1 MKTLIISAFLC
12 LSITALSAQEIMEL
26 DATEL
31 TYSPYSSLI
40 SENED
45 SFIYEVN
52 ERFIGQFAEDPIAF
66 MNAHFDIQKVIDAS
80 KDKNYDSY
88 QVTFESSNGY
98 LKADFNDTGKLLVT
112 RQNFRN
118 VILPLDLRRDM
129 HKKYE
134 GWTLVKTK
142 YNAKTRGDLL
152 VKALYRVKLENG
164 KQKQNLKIDARN
176 QGIGVA
182 FN

>member
-12 LSITALSAQEIMEL
+12 LSVSILSAQEIMEL
-26 DATEL
+26 DATKL
-31 TYSPYSSLI
+31 TYSPLHTSL
-40 SENED
+40 SQKGD
-45 SFIYEVN
+45 SFTYKVS
-52 ERFIGQFAEDPIAF
+52 ERFNGQFAENPIAF
-66 MNAHFDIQKVIDAS
+66 MNVHFDIQKVIDAS

-88 QVTFESSNGY
+88 EVTFQSSNGY

-112 RQNFRN
+112 RQNFKN
-118 VILPLDLRRDM
+118 VILPLGLRRDM

-142 YNAKTRGDLL
+142 YNAKTKGDLL
-152 VKALYRVKLENG
+152 VKALYRVQLENG
-164 KQKQNLKIDARN
+164 KQRQNLKIDARN

>member
-12 LSITALSAQEIMEL
+12 LSVTILSAQEIMEL

-31 TYSPYSSLI
+31 TYSPLHKSI
-40 SENED
+40 TQNGD
-45 SFIYEVN
+45 SFTYNVS
-52 ERFIGQFAEDPIAF
+52 ERFNGQFAEDPIAF

-80 KDKNYDSY
+80 ENENYDSY
-88 QVTFESSNGY
+88 VVTFKSNNGY
-98 LKADFNDTGKLLVT
+98 FQADFDDKGKLLKT
-112 RQNFRN
+112 SQNFKN
-118 VILPLDLRRDM
+118 VILPLELRQDM
-129 HKKYE
+129 HKTYK

-142 YNAKTRGDLL
+142 YNAKTKGDLL

-164 KQKQNLKIDARN
+164 RQRQNLKIDARD

-182 FN
+182 VN